1 MRGKRRGAFTPG
13 RDGEESDD
21 SARWLGTYGDA
32 ITLLMAFFV
41 MLYAM
46 SEVDVQKFEAFVRGL
61 QDPFGNTAASE
72 GMFDAS
78 PAIVGE
84 SGAVVT
90 DPLAELRQSLPPP
103 LSTPAEEQ
111 EEAERGD
118 AGDLPPTDDLAQ
130 LEAVRAAVVASLD
143 AVGLGDLASFRFD
156 GRGLVLTLATD
167 NVLFDS
173 GSTEISALG
182 RDLLAAVADPLA
194 RFGNDVFVEGHTDDV
209 PVGRDGYTNWNL
221 STDRAVAVVSLL
233 ATEHGL
239 PQERLGAAGYA
250 EYRPRA
256 PNTDPRNRATN
267 RRVDVLVVAEGV
279 QIDG

>member
-21 SARWLGTYGDA
+21 STRWLGTYGDA

-209 PVGRDGYTNWNL
+209 PVERDGYTNWNL

>member
-21 SARWLGTYGDA
+21 STRWLGTYGDA